1 MSKGFYAK
9 LNDLLNLLAPIIE
22 SIEPIEDQAMLWYQ
36 TIQHLRGVT
45 SIQTTQTYE
54 SVWLTIKVML
64 DARLSSRA
72 FGQLRHTNNT
82 LAPSPANTMVPSYSN
97 PIVPPHTIPMV
108 QSYTNPMVPTHTSPM
123 VPTLHDQIDIDRTY
137 YINYVKAYICEKG
150 YNIDVDDII
159 KKLDAQ
165 GWKDN
170 KGRAISNLGKYIDKI
185 VNNYNNG
192 AKGYNDNRHIGASTT
207 KDRLSELQELI
218 AQDTN

>member
-1 MSKGFYAK
+1 MSKGFYTK
-9 LNDLLNLLAPIIE
+9 LDDLLDLLAQRIE

-36 TIQHLRGVT
+36 TIQYLRGVT
-45 SIQTTQTYE
+45 CTQIPPKNE
-54 SVWLTIKVML
+54 SVWLSIKVML
-64 DARLSSRA
+64 DARLSSKA

-82 LAPSPANTMVPSYSN
+82 LASSPANTMVPSSSN

>member
-1 MSKGFYAK
+1 MSKGFYTK
-9 LNDLLNLLAPIIE
+9 LDDLLNLLAQRIE
-22 SIEPIEDQAMLWYQ
+22 SIEPIEGQAMLWYQ
-36 TIQHLRGVT
+36 TIQYLRGVT
-45 SIQTTQTYE
+45 CTQIPQKNE
-54 SVWLTIKVML
+54 SVWLSIKVML

-82 LAPSPANTMVPSYSN
+82 LAPSPANTMVPSPANTMAPPSSN

-108 QSYTNPMVPTHTSPM
+108 QSYTNPM

-192 AKGYNDNRHIGASTT
+192 AKGYNDNMHIGASTT